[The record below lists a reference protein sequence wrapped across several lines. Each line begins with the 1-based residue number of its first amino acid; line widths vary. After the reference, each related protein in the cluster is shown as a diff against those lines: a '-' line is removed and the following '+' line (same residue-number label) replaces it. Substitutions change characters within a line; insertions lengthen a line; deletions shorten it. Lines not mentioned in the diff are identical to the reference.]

1 MEILS
6 TLKKIIFDERGY
18 GVIEWVIILS
28 ITGGIATAVLVKL
41 LPALQNAHTTTVNK
55 ITNITESG
63 F

>member
-28 ITGGIATAVLVKL
+28 ITGGIATTVLVKL
-41 LPALQNAHTTTVNK
+41 LPAQKSA
-55 ITNITESG
+55 
-63 F
+63 